1 MENQRTRA
9 YLFWRYGSLG
19 VSFLL
24 YLLCLPLDAFCVS
37 GQCSAWPGYGILLFG
52 PLGVLA
58 SITNWT
64 WFANPT
70 LFVAW
75 ATQALGAKKLSAAF
89 SVAAFAI
96 AISFLFQ
103 REIMTN
109 EAGILLSITG
119 YRIGYWIWLS
129 SIAVCCFGSMATIE
143 LSAGYKRTE

>member
-1 MENQRTRA
+1 MGNQRTRA
-9 YLFWRYGSLG
+9 RLFWRYGSLG

-24 YLLCLPLDAFCVS
+24 YLSCLPLDAFCAS
-37 GQCSAWPGYGILLFG
+37 GHCSAWPGYGILLFG

-75 ATQALGAKKLSAAF
+75 ATLASGAEKVSAAF

-109 EAGILLSITG
+109 EAGILLPITG

-129 SIAVCCFGSMATIE
+129 SIAVCGFGSMATIE
-143 LSAGYKRTE
+143 LSAGSKGTE